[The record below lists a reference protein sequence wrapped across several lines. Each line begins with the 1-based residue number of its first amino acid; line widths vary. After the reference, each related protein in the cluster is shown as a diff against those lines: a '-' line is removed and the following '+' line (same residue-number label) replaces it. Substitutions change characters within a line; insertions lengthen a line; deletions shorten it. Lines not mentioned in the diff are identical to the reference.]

1 MRGVVSMLTVV
12 TESFLRW
19 ARESIVTLEEM
30 AQGRRVGRI
39 DFFLYRTVAIRRES
53 MPQGLKPAVVNVQD
67 AKAKTLAYLEAKTFL
82 VQEQRHFSRL

>member
-1 MRGVVSMLTVV
+1 MLTVV

-30 AQGRRVGRI
+30 APGRRLDESISSLIG
-39 DFFLYRTVAIRRES
+39 TVAIRRES
-53 MPQGLKPAVVNVQD
+53 IPQGLKPAIVNVQD
-67 AKAKTLAYLEAKTFL
+67 AKAKALAYLEAKTFL

>member
-1 MRGVVSMLTVV
+1 MIADWVRGVVSMLTVV

-39 DFFLYRTVAIRRES
+39 DFLFDRYRGDQKRKHAPR
-53 MPQGLKPAVVNVQD
+53 
-67 AKAKTLAYLEAKTFL
+67 AKA
-82 VQEQRHFSRL
+82 RCC